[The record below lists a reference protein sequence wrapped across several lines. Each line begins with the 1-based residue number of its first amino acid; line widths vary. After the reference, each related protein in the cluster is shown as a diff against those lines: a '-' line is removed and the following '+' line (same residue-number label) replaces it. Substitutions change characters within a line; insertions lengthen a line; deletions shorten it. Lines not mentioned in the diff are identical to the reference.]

1 MSSDP
6 LLQPITGVEPAKN
19 LIRKSDTQDN
29 INNVRREFV
38 DKPEVCH
45 KLVEHIIYLRRDIDT
60 EHHWAEFE
68 NLLEKYQDVLLKEYD
83 VRWMLSILDT
93 LVDFGTPLQKA
104 TAMTIVAFIKSI
116 NISYTLLDA
125 AVDGRLDANKLKAR
139 KVPKRATVEGMLSCD
154 IYTGD
159 MLSYL
164 NERLNNT
171 AELDPTVDAIWSE
184 IKSRLREN
192 QQVPLYWLCAFHT
205 KPESQRFFQ

>member
-6 LLQPITGVEPAKN
+6 LLQLITDVEPARY

-60 EHHWAEFE
+60 EHHWAEFTRLTDE
-68 NLLEKYQDVLLKEYD
+68 YLDVLLKEYD

-125 AVDGRLDANKLKAR
+125 AIDGRLDANKLKSR

-184 IKSRLREN
+184 IKSRLKEN

>member
-6 LLQPITGVEPAKN
+6 LLQLITDVDSAQY
-19 LIRKSDTQDN
+19 LIRKPNIQDN
-29 INNVRREFV
+29 VNNVRREFV
-38 DKPEVCH
+38 GKPEVCH

-60 EHHWAEFE
+60 EHHWTKFK
-68 NLLEKYQDVLLKEYD
+68 NLIDEYLDVLLREYD

-93 LVDFGTPLQKA
+93 LVDHGAPLQKA

-125 AVDGRLDANKLKAR
+125 AMDGRLDANKLKNR
-139 KVPKRATVEGMLSCD
+139 RVPKRATVEGMLSCD

-171 AELDPTVDAIWSE
+171 AELDPTVNAIWCE
-184 IKSRLREN
+184 IKSRLKDD
-192 QQVPLYWLCAFHT
+192 QQVPLYWLCAFHV
-205 KPESQRFFQ
+205 KAESRKFFQ